1 VASNRHAPEGT
12 YDPYLDDEE
21 SGRYGDYG
29 SSYGDDG
36 AYHRQFGSSYGRDDD
51 YASQLTEVYEAQGH
65 EGGPQGHDTFPGHE
79 APYATH
85 DFGTHDFGTQDFG
98 TQEFATGAFA
108 TQEFAAREFGTH
120 EPGTHEFGA
129 QGHEFETSEYGKYE
143 FGPDSVPP
151 VPDAFGPDSPSY
163 EEWNPT
169 EDSVR
174 PVRGR
179 HKLAKQRGGSMARSG
194 AVLGV
199 GMIAA
204 VGAGGMATAQEKPST
219 AISMPDVAA
228 AADKAKD
235 LPGVKLLS
243 GGSDETVAGQP
254 LTQAALTESDT
265 QAGRTD
271 AGEAL
276 RSRILQQAQQQQSA
290 AEASAREAAVDKA
303 ADAARAKAAKAEKKQ
318 VAAER
323 AKAEDARLAK
333 LAKSFKLPVS
343 GYQLT
348 SQFGDSGGLWVNGH
362 TGTDFAASSGTPIR
376 AIHSGT
382 VKEAGW
388 AGSFGYRTILKL
400 DDGTELWFCHQSS
413 MNVSAGQKVRT
424 GELIGRVGSTGNVT
438 GAHLHLE
445 VHPGGGD
452 AIDPAAWLRGKGLS
466 L

>member
-1 VASNRHAPEGT
+1 MASNRHAPEGT
-12 YDPYLDDEE
+12 YDPYLEDEE

-29 SSYGDDG
+29 SYGNDG
-36 AYHRQFGSSYGRDDD
+36 AHHRPGGFGSYEQADDYD
-51 YASQLTEVYEAQGH
+51 PFGQYDTYASQLTEAYPTYGGDGPSYGH
-65 EGGPQGHDTFPGHE
+65 GTGHE
-79 APYATH
+79 AGPGTDGAYAA
-85 DFGTHDFGTQDFG
+85 
-98 TQEFATGAFA
+98 QEFQA
-108 TQEFAAREFGTH
+108 
-120 EPGTHEFGA
+120 
-129 QGHEFETSEYGKYE
+129 SDYGVYE
-143 FGPDSVPP
+143 FGPDQVPP
-151 VPDAFGPDSPSY
+151 VPDAFDAAPF

-169 EDSVR
+169 EESVR

-243 GGSDETVAGQP
+243 GGSDDSVVAGQP
-254 LTQAALTESDT
+254 LTQGALTESDT

-276 RSRILQQAQQQQSA
+276 RSRILQQAQSQQSQ
-290 AEASAREAAVDKA
+290 AEASARAAAVEKA
-303 ADAARAKAAKAEKKQ
+303 ADAAKAKAAKAQNKAEAEKRK
-318 VAAER
+318 
-323 AKAEDARLAK
+323 KAEDARLAK

-348 SQFGDSGGLWVNGH
+348 SGFGESGSLWSNGH

-376 AIHSGT
+376 AVHSGT
-382 VKEAGW
+382 VKSAGW
-388 AGSFGYRTILKL
+388 AGSYGYRTILEL

-413 MNVSAGQKVRT
+413 MDVSAGQKVRT
-424 GELIGRVGSTGNVT
+424 GEVIGRVGSTGNVT

-445 VHPGGGD
+445 VRPGGGS